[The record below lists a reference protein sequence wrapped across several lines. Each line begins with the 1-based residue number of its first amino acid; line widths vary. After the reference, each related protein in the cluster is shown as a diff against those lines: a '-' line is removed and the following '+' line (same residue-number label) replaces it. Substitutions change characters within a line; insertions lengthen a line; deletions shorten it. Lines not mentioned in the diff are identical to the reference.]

1 MHRHGRARIVMLIS
15 VFSLL
20 WLSFGCQTIDTSPG
34 AGRGDPYPA
43 PVNDPQI
50 SVLNAELRP
59 WLGFQPAVVID
70 QHNPNRKMRVE
81 VPVRNLAER
90 QYLIEYRILFYN
102 ENGVELEPVMGW
114 KMVPLDPK
122 QNQRLK
128 GQAMHNEAVDYR
140 LEVRWAR

>member
-1 MHRHGRARIVMLIS
+1 MQRLAWIMLSVGLLGLIVVCS
-15 VFSLL
+15 
-20 WLSFGCQTIDTSPG
+20 GCETIDTSPG

-43 PVNDPQI
+43 PANDPQI

-70 QHNPNRKMRVE
+70 QHNPSRKMRVE

-90 QYLIEYRILFYN
+90 QYLIEYRIMFYN

-122 QNQRLK
+122 QVQRLK
-128 GQAMHNEAVDYR
+128 GQALHNEATRYR